1 MSHQHDEFVVGCT
14 IEVVRS
20 LDAGRCDDSSHHTNV
35 SLASE
40 RAKQSR
46 NLPLDIKKKKNEYT
60 ESREGTSFPDRP

>member
-35 SLASE
+35 SLARE
-40 RAKQSR
+40 RAKRSR
-46 NLPLDIKKKKNEYT
+46 NLPLDIKKEYT

>member
-20 LDAGRCDDSSHHTNV
+20 LDAERCDDSSHHTNV
-35 SLASE
+35 SLARS
-40 RAKQSR
+40 RAKRSR
-46 NLPLDIKKKKNEYT
+46 NLPLDIIKKNEYT